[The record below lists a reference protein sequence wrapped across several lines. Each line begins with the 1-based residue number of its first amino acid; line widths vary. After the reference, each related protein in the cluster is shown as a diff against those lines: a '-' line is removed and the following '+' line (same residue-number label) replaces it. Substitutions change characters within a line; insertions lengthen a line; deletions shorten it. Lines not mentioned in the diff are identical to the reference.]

1 MKDYCG
7 DGFDAVEECLRK
19 ELLVAEETEGDFASL
34 SQKTHEC
41 LQVLYTRLLAAVEEN
56 FVRIEEVA
64 TERFFNVPV
73 GLLSARDTTSAG
85 EGAATL
91 QGEGN
96 EDLSARA
103 MTEGGVESGRDA
115 SVRVVHMGEEDERR
129 LDEQLRDLRCRIG
142 MENGVASAAREE
154 SGALERELRACQQTL
169 HNLRSAAKAQKEN
182 DGGSNGGKHLL
193 PLVKRLFELLHRST
207 EVQKE
212 TVLLDRWGRP
222 GSGTA
227 EAQIHQH
234 QTRAG
239 NVSADALQNLDN
251 ILSSG

>member
-103 MTEGGVESGRDA
+103 MAEGGVESGRDG
-115 SVRVVHMGEEDERR
+115 SVKVVHMGEEDERR

-154 SGALERELRACQQTL
+154 SGAL
-169 HNLRSAAKAQKEN
+169 EN

>member
-19 ELLVAEETEGDFASL
+19 ELLVAETEGDFEGL

-64 TERFFNVPV
+64 TERFFNVPA
-73 GLLSARDTTSAG
+73 GLLS
-85 EGAATL
+85 GAATTAGAAEEVGHGL
-91 QGEGN
+91 TAPAAE
-96 EDLSARA
+96 
-103 MTEGGVESGRDA
+103 EGGAGAEDGAAVQ
-115 SVRVVHMGEEDERR
+115 VVQIGEEDERR

-142 MENGVASAAREE
+142 MANGVASAAREE

-169 HNLRSAAKAQKEN
+169 HSLRSAAKAQKEN
-182 DGGSNGGKHLL
+182 DGGSNGGKQLL
-193 PLVKRLFELLHRST
+193 PLVKRLFELLERSN
-207 EVQKE
+207 ELQKQ
-212 TVLLDRWGRP
+212 TALLDRWGRP

-251 ILSSG
+251 IMSSG